1 MTRVIGTFLFA
12 LVSSLACA
20 QSLQPERTQCLREI
34 VNTHGVWSPDCR
46 SYFVSGTSL
55 LGIAKVEVYTIR
67 GKTTY
72 VNSAVEEIR
81 CDLALESLGHFSIQF
96 HDVKWVD
103 SDQLRLDVRLLDSS
117 GASHAEYR
125 YLVNAHTGQ
134 VLETTFP
141 TRRNWNCSTSPR
153 ATGGPAI

>member
-1 MTRVIGTFLFA
+1 MTRVIGTFLLV

-20 QSLQPERTQCLREI
+20 QSLQPERPPCLREI

-46 SYFVSGTSL
+46 SYFVNESFRF
-55 LGIAKVEVYTIR
+55 GIAKVEVYSIR

-81 CDLALESLGHFSIQF
+81 CDLALESLGHFSIRF
-96 HDVKWVD
+96 HDVRWVD
-103 SDQLRLDVRLLDSS
+103 SDQLRLDVRLLNSS
-117 GASHAEYR
+117 GVSHADYR

-141 TRRNWNCSTSPR
+141 THRNWNCSTSPR
-153 ATGGPAI
+153 ATGGPTT